1 MNDNTGLIFALAGG
15 SGGGGGGGTS
25 ESVIASAF
33 SSSTAYTKGDYVM
46 KSGKLYVFTADHA
59 AGAWD
64 ASDVSEVSVG
74 EELTDVKSAI
84 HPSIVTPASGTTFTL
99 APCPVTYDF
108 GEMAEL
114 TVTVTADT
122 QYHFAFECPSSAATV
137 LTMTGITGT
146 CGDTV
151 EAGKRY
157 EVDIWAGVAVIVE
170 TEVTAV

>member
-1 MNDNTGLIFALAGG
+1 MANEGLIFALM
-15 SGGGGGGGTS
+15 GGGGGGGSSGVSAT
-25 ESVIASAF
+25 VIADAF
-33 SSSTAYTKGDYVM
+33 STSKAYTTGEYVTREN
-46 KSGKLYVFTADHA
+46 KLYVFTADHA

-84 HPSIVTPASGTTFTL
+84 HPSVITPASGSTFTL
-99 APCPVTYDF
+99 DPCPVTYDF

-122 QYHFAFECPSSAATV
+122 QYHFAFESPANAACV

-157 EVDIWAGVAVIVE
+157 EVDIWAGVAVIIE

>member
-1 MNDNTGLIFALAGG
+1 MSTTTKNLGA
-15 SGGGGGGGTS
+15 
-25 ESVIASAF
+25 V
-33 SSSTAYTKGDYVM
+33 TAYKYAVNGGFQGTEAEFEALLANLPAVDDTAGEGDTDKVW
-46 KSGKLYVFTADHA
+46 SADKTY
-59 AGAWD
+59 
-64 ASDVSEVSVG
+64 SEFS
-74 EELTDVKSAI
+74 DVKSAI
-84 HPSIVTPASGTTFTL
+84 HPSVITPASGSTFTL
-99 APCPVTYDF
+99 DPCPVTYDF

-157 EVDIWAGVAVIVE
+157 EVDVWAGVAVIIE